1 MEPETKP
8 NAFAVYNKKTMEV
21 YIGWLRMDKG
31 TEPIW
36 MMQSVAATIIDQ
48 LETFIPKNHLG
59 ILNIT
64 KSRLWNS
71 KYKPLIES
79 GEMNPIYGTWK
90 IKLNQ

>member
-1 MEPETKP
+1 MSLSVP
-8 NAFAVYNKKTMEV
+8 NAYAIWIPRTKEIYCGQMIFRTDA
-21 YIGWLRMDKG
+21 
-31 TEPIW
+31 EPIW
-36 MMQSVAATIIDQ
+36 MTNVVAACVMDQ
-48 LETFIPKNHLG
+48 LSFIRPFKSMR